1 MVEDLSLVFDGF
13 VRRWLMTLYGSR
25 PSALRNAWMDGWM
38 EIDVCY
44 WPVHSELC
52 RPRVVFNV
60 YDVRID
66 RRLYGL
72 KRRISKPK
80 RPGDM

>member
-1 MVEDLSLVFDGF
+1 VVDDFVWLKTLGF
-13 VRRWLMTLYGSR
+13 AKCL
-25 PSALRNAWMDGWM
+25 DGWM